1 MKRLLVLIL
10 LLNFSF
16 VKAQNQEILSSD
28 RPGQA
33 LSSSVVGNH
42 VFQIQTGIDFSNE
55 NSIFLPSSY
64 ANI

>member
-16 VKAQNQEILSSD
+16 VKAQNQEVLSSD

-42 VFQIQTGIDFSNE
+42 VFQI
-55 NSIFLPSSY
+55 
-64 ANI
+64 